1 MPAEAPVCARTGLVL
16 KAPDKPTAAAVAMAS
31 ARDAGF
37 RNAGF
42 RNAGFNGC
50 ILLGVLAT
58 IIWDKYQS
66 RRHGTEPLAKLWLQP
81 LTVNLG
87 PVNLRSG
94 QLEPRQLDAG
104 QIKSQSTCGQRVCKR
119 SRGSEKPENAAAPGR
134 ARGGSTIRQGN

>member
-1 MPAEAPVCARTGLVL
+1 MPAEAPVCARTGLEPRVL
-16 KAPDKPTAAAVAMAS
+16 QTPTAAAVAIAS

-37 RNAGF
+37 IGR
-42 RNAGFNGC
+42 

-104 QIKSQSTCGQRVCKR
+104 QIKSQSTCGQRVCD
-119 SRGSEKPENAAAPGR
+119 RGRAAEKPENAAAPGR
-134 ARGGSTIRQGN
+134 GRGGSIIQQGN